1 MSADQDWKS
10 EWEAPGDGGDG
21 DGGSGLPEF
30 LLDPLGVIR
39 RRWLWMALVLLLGIG
54 AAAGVGLSQRLT
66 YVAEGTVLITSQVIP
81 EDFVRSTV
89 REDSLSH
96 INAIVGQVVSRQ
108 NLGKLVERFDL
119 YPSDG
124 GRDAVRDPVTE
135 MREDV
140 AIYPRDDL
148 DRGARQRFSTSQV
161 YVISY
166 EAPDPEIA
174 ASVVNELAGFFTA
187 ANIAMRN
194 QQAELATRFLRREL
208 ERAEKALREQ
218 DRVVTEFLQEHRGG
232 LPSELTTNLAR
243 LERLQAQRQSLATQI
258 DAAEGRVILLRAE
271 EGAQDDDTSPT
282 PQDRLL
288 ELQDELRARLAVL
301 TEEHPNVLAL
311 RRQIESLEAQLA
323 AADAPESPEA
333 RERAARLAEEQ
344 RQLGLLRSQLAETG
358 EQIAAIDER
367 VQKTPIRTE
376 QLSALQERAGVL
388 RENYLEFLRKVQEA
402 ELAQSLE
409 SAQQGARVSVLDRAM
424 PPTSPKRARWK
435 ILFLGVVAAFGAS
448 VAVGILLE
456 LVDPVVVNSRQL
468 ESIVERPVLGSIPT
482 IS

>member
-10 EWEAPGDGGDG
+10 EWRTAGDDG
-21 DGGSGLPEF
+21 DGAGSSGLPEF

-54 AAAGVGLSQRLT
+54 AAAGVGMSQKLT

-89 REDSLSH
+89 RQDSLSH
-96 INAIVGQVVSRQ
+96 INAIVGQVLSRQ
-108 NLGKLVERFDL
+108 NLTKLVERFDL
-119 YPSDG
+119 YPGDG

-135 MREDV
+135 MRKDI
-140 AIYPRDDL
+140 AIYPRQDL
-148 DRGARQRFSTSQV
+148 ERGARQRFSTSQV
-161 YVISY
+161 YVIRY

-174 ASVVNELAGFFTA
+174 ADVANELAGFFTA

-194 QQAELATRFLRREL
+194 RQAELATSFLRREL
-208 ERAEKALREQ
+208 VRAEKALREQ
-218 DRVVTEFLQEHRGG
+218 DHVVTDFLQEHRGG

-258 DAAEGRVILLRAE
+258 DAAESRIILLRADV
-271 EGAQDDDTSPT
+271 GAHDDDDTPT
-282 PQDRLL
+282 PQSRLFERQTEL
-288 ELQDELRARLAVL
+288 EAQLAVL
-301 TEEHPNVLAL
+301 TEEHPNIITL
-311 RRQIESLEAQLA
+311 RRQIERLEKQLA
-323 AADAPESPEA
+323 AAEVPESPEA
-333 RERAARLAEEQ
+333 RERAARLAEEE
-344 RQLGLLRSQLAETG
+344 RQLSLLRTQLEETA

-367 VQKTPIRTE
+367 VKQTPIRTE

-409 SAQQGARVSVLDRAM
+409 SAIGLVGRSSCWAWL
-424 PPTSPKRARWK
+424 SP
-435 ILFLGVVAAFGAS
+435 S
-448 VAVGILLE
+448 
-456 LVDPVVVNSRQL
+456 
-468 ESIVERPVLGSIPT
+468 ERPSPPESCWSSST
-482 IS
+482 PSW